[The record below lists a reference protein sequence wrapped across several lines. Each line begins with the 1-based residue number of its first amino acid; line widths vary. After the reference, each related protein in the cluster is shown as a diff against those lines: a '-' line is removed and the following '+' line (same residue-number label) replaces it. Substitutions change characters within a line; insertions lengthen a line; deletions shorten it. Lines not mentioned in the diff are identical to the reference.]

1 MLVACAL
8 AASLIGLAGEAGATY
23 HTYRIDEIYSNAS
36 GTVQFIEL
44 HEVFHGNGQNH
55 ESEAPDFKTNEND
68 FPFTDLPSAQTA
80 DTFFLLGTAGYN
92 ALPGAPQAD
101 YLIPNNFF
109 NPAGDTLQ
117 YGSTGPDGVV
127 DLATFTNLPTSG
139 GQAFYRVG
147 STGDNFTTGAA
158 IANTFSNGGNFA
170 ITPEPSTAVLL
181 VLGGAGILAAALRR
195 RRNRP

>member
-1 MLVACAL
+1 MRFSAL
-8 AASLIGLAGEAGATY
+8 RTLQRRFFALCVSAILLIGLAPSAWATY

-36 GTVQFIEL
+36 GTIQFIEL
-44 HEVFHGNGQNH
+44 HEVFHANGQNH

-68 FPFTDLPSAQTA
+68 LIFADLPSTQTA

-92 ALPGAPQAD
+92 AMSGAPQAD

-127 DLATFTNLPTSG
+127 DLATFANLPTSG

-147 STGDNFTTGAA
+147 TSGNSFTTGAA
-158 IANTFSNGGNFA
+158 IANTFSDGGNFA
-170 ITPEPSTAVLL
+170 IAPS
-181 VLGGAGILAAALRR
+181 
-195 RRNRP
+195 RPRPRC